1 MNHLIIVTVT
11 ALFAVACQQNGAT
24 LQNAAASQSQDDLP
38 RVSQIGRDPV
48 HTLLPPD
55 AIPSIDAPQFVGAA
69 EATFMRDEEPVIG
82 IVSGGVAKA
91 FSTWHLD
98 HHEIVN
104 DTIGDKPVAVTW

>member
-11 ALFAVACQQNGAT
+11 ALFAVACQQAGVT
-24 LQNAAASQSQDDLP
+24 LQNTAASQSQDDLP
-38 RVSQIGRDPV
+38 RVSQIERDPV
-48 HTLLPPD
+48 HTLLSPD

>member
-1 MNHLIIVTVT
+1 MKQLIIVTVI
-11 ALFAVACQQNGAT
+11 ALFAVACQQTGAT

-38 RVSQIGRDPV
+38 RVSQIERDPV
-48 HTLLPPD
+48 YTLLAPD
-55 AIPSIDAPQFVGAA
+55 AIPSIDAPEFVGVA

-104 DTIGDKPVAVTW
+104 DTIGGKPVAVTW